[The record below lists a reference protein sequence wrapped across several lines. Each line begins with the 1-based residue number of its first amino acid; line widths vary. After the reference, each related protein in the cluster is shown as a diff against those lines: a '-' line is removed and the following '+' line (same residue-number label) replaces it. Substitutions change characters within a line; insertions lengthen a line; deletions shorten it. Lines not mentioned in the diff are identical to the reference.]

1 MLRSIF
7 QSSRIS
13 DHQLKKLMKSYVG
26 EGYTIYK
33 HTNLLNGKCYIG
45 QTKQTDLTRRWTGGS
60 GYRETPRFNHAIKK
74 YGWSGFT
81 HEILE
86 TGLTKEE
93 ADEKE
98 IYYIKKYRANER
110 GYGYNIREGGHNC
123 GTLSPE
129 GRAKIVECSS
139 GANAPVAKA
148 IDIYDLN
155 GNLEKTTGTLTEA
168 SAFLGTSNGAVTSHC
183 KKGTGTLKGHICHYH
198 DDTQGRTQLP
208 KEMVFSFKENRKGYR
223 PVAQYDLEGNL
234 IKIYPSMKEAAKETK
249 TLHSEISACLR
260 ADGRVSA
267 GGYMWRD
274 GRNAPERIE
283 PSRYGNAE
291 EAKKHC
297 LPVLKINKFDNKDVT
312 RYESLTEAAKAENV
326 SKTTLTRFIRNG
338 SKRRPYIWQ
347 YA

>member
-1 MLRSIF
+1 
-7 QSSRIS
+7 
-13 DHQLKKLMKSYVG
+13 MKSYVG

-98 IYYIKKYRANER
+98 IYYIKKYKSNER

-148 IDIYDLN
+148 IDIYDLS
-155 GNLEKTTGTLTEA
+155 GNLVMITGTLTEA
-168 SAFLGTSNGAVTSHC
+168 SAFLGTSNGAVASHC
-183 KKGTGTLKGHICHYH
+183 KKGTGTLKGHMCHYH
-198 DDTQGRTQLP
+198 DETKGLKKLP
-208 KEMVFSFKENRKGYR
+208 KEMVFRFKENRKGCR
-223 PVAQYDLEGNL
+223 AVAQYDLDGNL
-234 IKIYPSMKEAAKETK
+234 IKIYPSRKEAAKETGANR
-249 TLHSEISACLR
+249 TEIAVCLSR
-260 ADGRVSA
+260 DGRVSA

-274 GRNAPERIE
+274 GTNAPNKIE
-283 PSRYGNAE
+283 PCRYGNE
-291 EAKKHC
+291 DEARRHC
-297 LPVLKINKFDNKDVT
+297 KPVLKISKFDQEDVT
-312 RYESLTEAAKAENV
+312 RYESLNAAAKDENV
-326 SKTTLTRFIRNG
+326 SMTTITRFIRNG
-338 SKRRPYIWQ
+338 SKKRPYIWQ

>member
-1 MLRSIF
+1 
-7 QSSRIS
+7 
-13 DHQLKKLMKSYVG
+13 MKQYVG

-60 GYRETPRFNHAIKK
+60 GYRDTPRFNHAIKK

-98 IYYIKKYRANER
+98 IYYIKKFRSNER

-148 IDIYDLN
+148 IDIYDLS
-155 GNLEKTTGTLTEA
+155 GNLVMITGTLTEA

-198 DDTQGRTQLP
+198 SETNGRKKLP
-208 KEMVFSFKENRKGYR
+208 KEMVYKPEERRKANR
-223 PVAQYDLEGNL
+223 PVAQYDLDGNL
-234 IKIYPSMKEAAKETK
+234 IKIHPSRRQAAKETGANN
-249 TLHSEISACLR
+249 TEISACLNSKTR
-260 ADGRVSA
+260 IST

-274 GRNAPERIE
+274 GRNAPEKIE
-283 PSRYGNAE
+283 PCRYGNID
-291 EAKKHC
+291 EAKRHC
-297 LPVLKINKFDNKDVT
+297 KPVLKINKYNDKDVT
-312 RYESLTEAAKAENV
+312 RYESLTEAAQAENV
-326 SKTTLTRFIRNG
+326 SKTSIKRFVKGMIG
-338 SKRRPYIWQ
+338 KKRSMYIWQ